1 MVPNWKLPRSFNI
14 DQMPKVF
21 HEQGIIFGYRPPQS
35 SATDCLLSVFQLTN
49 ETLNIWTHF
58 LPAWYFLWKLLS
70 TWCRLDFWNDPYSW
84 PLLVYM
90 VTSCVYPFA
99 SSCAHTFSSM
109 SLRARHICYFFDYG
123 AVNLFGL
130 GSAVAYSAYAFP
142 DSWVRSAFHRC
153 YVPLA
158 LFNSVV
164 SVGLACYS
172 RFLEVERPRLSKA
185 LRTLA
190 FAYPYTWDSL
200 PVFYRLL
207 VSSGESARDAAND
220 FHLKH
225 TAVAFLTCFLYASHL
240 PERLAPG
247 RFDYIGH
254 SHQLFH
260 VCGIVGTHIQMEA
273 LFLDMT
279 LRKEWLLASSIPPS
293 FAHTVGA
300 LGLCFLLGVINI
312 GFFSR
317 KVLYRPPKSQGKE
330 LKAKQ

>member
-1 MVPNWKLPRSFNI
+1 MVLTWKLPRSFNI

-21 HEQGIIFGYRPPQS
+21 HERGIIFGYRHPQS

-90 VTSCVYPFA
+90 VTSCVYPFV

-172 RFLEVERPRLSKA
+172 RFLEMERPRLSKA

-190 FAYPYTWDSL
+190 FVYPYTWDSL

-207 VSSGESARDAAND
+207 VSSGESARNAAND

-225 TAVAFLTCFLYASHL
+225 TAVALLTCFLYASHL

-300 LGLCFLLGVINI
+300 LGLCFLLGVVNI

-330 LKAKQ
+330 PKSKQ